1 MNNLLL
7 PFAALRPLPELAE
20 SVLAPPYDVL
30 NDMEARE
37 RAKGKP
43 NSFLHISKPQ
53 IDLSKN
59 MDPYSDDVYK
69 KGEEN
74 FKKLISSGVLF
85 KEKKPCYYI
94 YRIESKGHQQTG
106 IACVCSVDAYES
118 NIIKKHEHTRPIKE
132 SDRVKQ
138 ISILKAQTGP
148 VLLVHK
154 TSNTI
159 TKTIKTFSSRPPE
172 YRLLSDDGNIH
183 SLWII
188 NYKNEIDQLSD
199 NYNSLNNLYIA
210 DGHHR
215 SAAAS
220 RVANSMK
227 KNINA
232 QYFLS
237 VIFPEEELHILS
249 YNRLIKDLNSLSVDE
264 LIEKIMKSFN
274 VLKAQKQFMPESSN
288 HFGMYLK
295 GDWYQLTLKKELLLN
310 KDPISNLD
318 VSILHS
324 NIIEPLLGISNPR
337 TDSRIDFVGGI
348 RGLEELSYRVDSGEM
363 AIAFSLFPTKVSDL
377 MLVADSN
384 KVMPPKSTW
393 FEPKLVDGLLSHILD

>member
-1 MNNLLL
+1 MNNLIL

-30 NDMEARE
+30 NDIEARE
-37 RAKGKP
+37 KAEGKP

-59 MDPYSDDVYK
+59 IDPYSDDVYK
-69 KGEEN
+69 KGDDN
-74 FKKLISSGVLF
+74 FKKLISSGVLV

-106 IACVCSVDAYES
+106 IACVCSVNAYES
-118 NIIKKHEHTRPIKE
+118 NIIKKHEYTRPIKE
-132 SDRVKQ
+132 DDRVKQ
-138 ISILKAQTGP
+138 ISTLKAQTGP

-154 TSNTI
+154 SSNI
-159 TKTIKTFSSRPPE
+159 ISKTIKAFSSRPPE
-172 YRLLSDDGNIH
+172 YRLVSDDANIH

-188 NYKNEIDQLSD
+188 NDDSEIDQISD

-220 RVANSMK
+220 RVSKSMK
-227 KNINA
+227 NSINA
-232 QYFLS
+232 QSFLS
-237 VIFPEEELHILS
+237 VIFPEEELRILP

-264 LIEKIMKSFN
+264 LIKKIMGLFN
-274 VLKAQKQFMPESSN
+274 VLKVSKEFLPESPN
-288 HFGMYLK
+288 HFGMYLEQ
-295 GDWYQLTLKKELLLN
+295 DWYQLTFKKELLSK

-324 NIIEPLLGISNPR
+324 NLIEPVLGISNPR

-348 RGLEELSYRVDSGEM
+348 RGLEELSYRVNSGEM

-384 KVMPPKSTW
+384 NVMPPKSTW